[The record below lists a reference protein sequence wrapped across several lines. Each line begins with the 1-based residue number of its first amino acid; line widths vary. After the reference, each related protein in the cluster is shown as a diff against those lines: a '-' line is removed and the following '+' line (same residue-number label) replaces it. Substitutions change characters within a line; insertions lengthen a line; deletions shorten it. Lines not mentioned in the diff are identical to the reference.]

1 MNLVILDSEG
11 NEVSFERVS
20 LTPGGIEIILGELSA
35 TSVPVCPAEV
45 PEATYTPDVPTT
57 APSVFAGESPM
68 QTLEK
73 AVTELEATVDT
84 LTTESSEVEVDK
96 QGAPWDERIHSSSK
110 KQTSKGLWA
119 KRKNLP
125 DGLYEQITAQLI
137 SGQPQPEPAPV
148 STARPTPVAGEV
160 PEVPVNTAV
169 PSVPD
174 VPAAVGQTITT
185 PAVPQA
191 PAAATPEV
199 PQAPAPLPE
208 NNQIGDSNDSSLSG
222 ILSAWGKKS

>member
-20 LTPGGIEIILGELSA
+20 LTPGGIEIVLGELSA

-45 PEATYTPDVPTT
+45 PEATYTPDVPVT
-57 APSVFAGESPM
+57 APSVFAS
-68 QTLEK
+68 
-73 AVTELEATVDT
+73 TVDT
-84 LTTESSEVEVDK
+84 PTTESSEVDVVVGIGGLGPEVDK

-110 KQTSKGLWA
+110 KLVKGTGLWA
-119 KRKNLP
+119 KRRNLP

-174 VPAAVGQTITT
+174 VPAAVGQTIAT